1 MLTSQFE
8 ANFCGRLPKLDSSGN
23 LKFMKDTLTVTLM
36 LLVSAVVVVTLFRR
50 LSLPAIIGYLLVG
63 ALIGPHAFALV
74 ADTEG
79 QRHLAEFGVVFLM
92 FSIGLEFSLP
102 RLYAMRR
109 IVFGLGGLQ
118 VSICLL
124 CGIAASIV
132 LGVSWQA
139 GIVIGGALTMS
150 STAII
155 SKQLTDDAKLHS
167 NHGRPIMGVLL
178 FQDIAVVPLLVL
190 IPALAKPAGELAAS
204 LLLALFKAAVV
215 LSVLLYFGERFM
227 RWLFGL
233 VARQKSAELFVL
245 TVLLV
250 TLGLAWLTEFS
261 GLSLALGAFVAG
273 ILIAE
278 TEYRYQVEDYIQPF
292 RDVLLGL
299 FFITIGMLLNVA
311 KLLENWPWVLL
322 CLVLFLLV
330 KLVAVY
336 LIAMAFGYTQAD
348 RLRLSITLAA
358 AGEFGFVLL
367 TLGSQA
373 SVIGDSTLQI
383 VLGAALISMLISP
396 FILQRLEKIVLY
408 LCASEWE
415 ARAMQLTMLA
425 SQSVQT
431 QGHVIICGYGRSG
444 QSVAQ
449 FLAREDISFMAV
461 DGDPER
467 VRQAAAGGDTV
478 VFGDAS
484 RREVLVALGI
494 SRAKALV
501 ISFADTHKAL
511 AILSHVRAMRKDLP
525 VLVRTWDETDVKKLR
540 EAGATEIVA
549 EVIEGSLMLATQTML
564 LAGKPLAQ
572 VLQRLNQER
581 NDRYDLLRG
590 FFRGATDE
598 TDMTDGGPRLQS
610 LLLEQ
615 NAKAIGL
622 TLEVLNL
629 HGLEVEVRT
638 VRRGRSANLEPLPE
652 LVLEAGD
659 IVVMIGGP
667 ESLAQ
672 AERRL
677 LRG

>member
-1 MLTSQFE
+1 
-8 ANFCGRLPKLDSSGN
+8 
-23 LKFMKDTLTVTLM
+23 MKDTLTVTLM

-102 RLYAMRR
+102 QLYAMRR
-109 IVFGLGGLQ
+109 IVMGLGGLQ
-118 VSICLL
+118 VGICLL
-124 CGIAASIV
+124 CGIATSIA

-155 SKQLTDDAKLHS
+155 SKQLTEDAKLHS
-167 NHGRPIMGVLL
+167 NHGRPIMGV

-190 IPALAKPAGELAAS
+190 IPALAKPAGELATS

-250 TLGLAWLTEFS
+250 TLGLAWLTEFF

-299 FFITIGMLLNVA
+299 FFITIGMLLNAA

-322 CLVLFLLV
+322 CLVLFLSV
-330 KLVAVY
+330 KLATVY
-336 LIAMAFGYTQAD
+336 FIAMAFGYTQAD

-383 VLGAALISMLISP
+383 VLGSALISMLLSP

-449 FLAREDISFMAV
+449 FLGREDISFMAV

-484 RREVLVALGI
+484 RREVLVALGL

-511 AILSHVRAMRKDLP
+511 AILSHVRAMRQDLP

-590 FFRGATDE
+590 FFRGVTDE
-598 TDMTDGGPRLQS
+598 GDMSDGGPRLQS

-638 VRRGRSANLEPLPE
+638 VRRGRSVNLEPVPE
-652 LVLEAGD
+652 LVLEASD
-659 IVVMIGGP
+659 IVVMIGRP